1 MSAPNQGRQS
11 PDPERQSGA
20 QQKDVPAGDV
30 NNQGQ
35 NQPGQQA
42 AEQSKDQLKD
52 LGSNPGGPLDKAA
65 EEKTKHS

>member
-11 PDPERQSGA
+11 PDPD
-20 QQKDVPAGDV
+20 QQKESQIRAPATDV

-35 NQPGQQA
+35 EASQGA
-42 AEQSKDQLKD
+42 AEASKDQLKN

-65 EEKTKHS
+65 EEKTAKTQ